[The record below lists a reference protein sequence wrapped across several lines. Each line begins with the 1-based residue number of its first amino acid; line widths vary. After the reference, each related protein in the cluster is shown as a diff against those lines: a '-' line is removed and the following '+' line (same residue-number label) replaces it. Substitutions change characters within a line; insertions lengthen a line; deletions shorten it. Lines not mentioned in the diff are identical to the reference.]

1 MIVSP
6 SPSLPTRAGGVGTGW
21 ACDRIYGMKNRLANV
36 AVCLVV
42 GLVSGALSGAEVE
55 NRERPAAWADLVPG
69 ARFVDRFEP
78 SKPIAPLSS
87 DCWGYD
93 SAKPRDVRNGIE
105 DSEHSYW
112 GGNIRRDDKGKY
124 HLFVARWPEKSEGGH
139 FYWAQSTVCHAVSDA
154 KEGPFVPVEDLGK
167 GHNPEVFRCADG
179 SWCIYV
185 IWGTFR
191 APTLDGPWKR
201 EGQLPMVGTDGK
213 WTGDDSNFSFC
224 EREDGS
230 VLAISRHGH
239 LWISPDGLKPF
250 VKQSEKS
257 IYPAFDIDT
266 FEDPVIWKDHVQ
278 YNVIVNDWK
287 GRIAYHLVSA
297 DGVRW
302 ELRPGEAYV
311 PGIAVVDTTSGP
323 VTNDWF
329 KFERMKVF
337 QDRYGRAV
345 QANFAVI
352 DSQKWEDQG
361 GDNHSSKNITIPL
374 NPGRL
379 AETLPRKGASDGWTV
394 RIKAEPGFAAAKDV
408 DAASLRFGTPE
419 EVAYGR
425 GVAPRSWRA
434 EKEDLVVAF
443 SPTAIDG
450 PFAKV
455 LGRERNGRLLF
466 CDLRVEATASEPQEG
481 RVTVDFCDGW
491 EFSKDRRDWRNVS
504 VPHDWAIEGPFDPQG
519 DANSAKLPWR
529 GKGWY
534 RKTLNLPK
542 APEGRRIFLEFDGI
556 MCDGLVTVNGK
567 PCGHESYGYLGL
579 RVDITPYVFRG
590 ANEIL
595 VQADT
600 TKLFSRWYP
609 GAGLFRP
616 VRKVVTDELYVDAE
630 DVVVTTPEVSREQAR
645 VVVKGGV
652 TSRRAGDESVKVAVA
667 LKAPDGATVA
677 RRVLD
682 LKVPAFDKGRFEVAF
697 DVAKPELWQMEDGA
711 KLYVHLLNFNPDE
724 EFEPLR
730 DTMIESAAN
739 VHTAMVTYAARD
751 SDFDGH
757 DIHAGEHLALLD
769 GALVGS
775 YTNIKTLF
783 KELSW
788 EIDKLNHE
796 FITVYYGADVDED
809 TANEAS
815 ETIIGNFP
823 DADISVVSGGQP
835 VYYYMI
841 SVE

>member
-21 ACDRIYGMKNRLANV
+21 ACDRIYGMKNCLANV

-93 SAKPRDVRNGIE
+93 TAKPRDVRNGIE
-105 DSEHSYW
+105 DAEYTYW

-311 PGIAVVDTTSGP
+311 PGIAVVNTTSGP

-443 SPTAIDG
+443 PPTAIDG

-466 CDLRVEATASEPQEG
+466 CDLRVEAGFHQANALLRSNQPAAAARVYRRLRRSDSGMGAEAGLRLAALEASLGHNEDAIAIFSSLLDEKALEKLTPEQRARALAG
-481 RVTVDFCDGW
+481 RGRALYRAYRFREAESDFGAVGKLRNDRKDEMDFLSALCLYGDGREREAAMAARTLLARLSESPLRVDLQMWLATYDAG
-491 EFSKDRRDWRNVS
+491 RRDWR
-504 VPHDWAIEGPFDPQG
+504 H
-519 DANSAKLPWR
+519 R
-529 GKGWY
+529 GLSG
-534 RKTLNLPK
+534 
-542 APEGRRIFLEFDGI
+542 
-556 MCDGLVTVNGK
+556 
-567 PCGHESYGYLGL
+567 S
-579 RVDITPYVFRG
+579 
-590 ANEIL
+590 
-595 VQADT
+595 Q
-600 TKLFSRWYP
+600 
-609 GAGLFRP
+609 
-616 VRKVVTDELYVDAE
+616 
-630 DVVVTTPEVSREQAR
+630 
-645 VVVKGGV
+645 
-652 TSRRAGDESVKVAVA
+652 RAGHHVRPSVAVCA
-667 LKAPDGATVA
+667 
-677 RRVLD
+677 
-682 LKVPAFDKGRFEVAF
+682 
-697 DVAKPELWQMEDGA
+697 WQRCFQEQQD
-711 KLYVHLLNFNPDE
+711 
-724 EFEPLR
+724 R
-730 DTMIESAAN
+730 
-739 VHTAMVTYAARD
+739 
-751 SDFDGH
+751 
-757 DIHAGEHLALLD
+757 
-769 GALVGS
+769 
-775 YTNIKTLF
+775 
-783 KELSW
+783 
-788 EIDKLNHE
+788 
-796 FITVYYGADVDED
+796 
-809 TANEAS
+809 
-815 ETIIGNFP
+815 
-823 DADISVVSGGQP
+823 
-835 VYYYMI
+835 
-841 SVE
+841 